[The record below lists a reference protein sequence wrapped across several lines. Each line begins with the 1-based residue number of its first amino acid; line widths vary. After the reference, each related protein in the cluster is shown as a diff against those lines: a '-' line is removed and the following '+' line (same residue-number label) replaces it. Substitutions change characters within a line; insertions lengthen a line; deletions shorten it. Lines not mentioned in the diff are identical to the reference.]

1 MKYTKKL
8 GLLIASAV
16 AVFFT
21 TQFLSAQIV
30 GPPVFTP
37 QMTVSPGFLT
47 VTTGPTTVED
57 LTINGTCTGC
67 PSGPTV
73 PSADG
78 EVLRSDGAGGIKVN
92 GDATITADDL
102 TVGGQIIS
110 TTGGFVAP
118 NTGVAGAAYG
128 FATDPD
134 LGLSRGGADNLQL
147 QANGGIFFR
156 GIWPTGIT
164 IGGTGAT
171 QIPTTITGT
180 ATFNASA
187 AFNGGTSGVSAPFT
201 VDSDFLVT
209 NLNADLLDGISSASF
224 AQLANSNTFTGAT
237 QEFENATPIFQ
248 VDETDAASNERNWL
262 YRSSAGILAI
272 STATDA
278 APTTAVA
285 NAVTIDRTGTTVDS
299 INLQATSVQKNGVEI
314 ATYETGSF
322 TVNYGNA
329 CTTTP
334 SQTWDYIKIGN
345 QVTIKLDATSGFPCT
360 GDTTSFSSGAV
371 PAALIPPDNVISPM
385 FGDGGCQDNGTVV
398 QCAMSISGGLG
409 LMAQADCSGG
419 GACNATGWQ
428 ATGNRAG
435 FALGVTF
442 TYSLDP

>member
-1 MKYTKKL
+1 MNTKSKI
-8 GLLIASAV
+8 GWSAV
-16 AVFFT
+16 ACAIAALSI
-21 TQFLSAQIV
+21 TQFLAAQVV

-47 VTTGPTTVED
+47 VTTGPTSVQN

-67 PSGPTV
+67 VGAANFANPTGTIGLTAV
-73 PSADG
+73 NGSAVTG
-78 EVLRSDGAGGIKVN
+78 LRSDGAP
-92 GDATITADDL
+92 A
-102 TVGGQIIS
+102 
-110 TTGGFVAP
+110 
-118 NTGVAGAAYG
+118 
-128 FATDPD
+128 
-134 LGLSRGGADNLQL
+134 LS
-147 QANGGIFFR
+147 QAIVPT
-156 GIWPTGIT
+156 WTGIH
-164 IGGTGAT
+164 
-171 QIPTTITGT
+171 
-180 ATFNASA
+180 
-187 AFNGGTSGVSAPFT
+187 AFNGGTSGVDAPFT
-201 VDSDFLVT
+201 VDSTFLVT
-209 NLNADLLDGISSASF
+209 NLNADLLDGITSASF

-237 QEFENATPIFQ
+237 QEIENAAPIFQ

-285 NAVTIDRTGTTVDS
+285 NAVTMDRTGTTVDS

-345 QVTIKLDATSGFPCT
+345 QVTIKLDSTSGFPCT
-360 GDTTSFSSGAV
+360 GDVTSFSSGAV
-371 PAALIPPDNVISPM
+371 PAALIPPDNAISPV

-398 QCAMSISGGLG
+398 QCSMSISGGLG
-409 LMAQADCSGG
+409 LMSMADCSGG
-419 GACNATGWQ
+419 AACNATGWQ

-442 TYSLDP
+442 SYSLDP